1 MALARKNDTLLRLY
15 SHSRPNYRRQKLFRS
30 GELKKLLGIEV
41 GRGVGAA
48 LNVTEAKCFK
58 EGTERQLE
66 DDHS

>member
-1 MALARKNDTLLRLY
+1 
-15 SHSRPNYRRQKLFRS
+15 
-30 GELKKLLGIEV
+30 
-41 GRGVGAA
+41 VGAA